1 MTESVAN
8 IVEKWDFS
16 HQKYKQSYP
25 ESRPSGLI
33 TNDCYCF
40 ENHNVVND
48 GKVGESNN
56 FDYHIAYI

>member
-48 GKVGESNN
+48 GKVGESNKL
-56 FDYHIAYI
+56 